1 MNRSPAKSMHVLNFV
16 VHAVV
21 GALLFLAVGL
31 PALILNLITHQMEAL
46 GPSGFTLLILTL
58 VEHTILIFDGVAV
71 LVYIG
76 VSTWRELKDM
86 LNE

>member
-1 MNRSPAKSMHVLNFV
+1 MQRNGTEWIHVLNFA

-21 GALLFLAVGL
+21 GTVLFVVVGL
-31 PALILNLITHQMEAL
+31 PALLLNLITHRLSSFGA
-46 GPSGFTLLILTL
+46 SNFTLTILTL
-58 VEHTILIFDGVAV
+58 IEHAILVFDGLAV

-86 LNE
+86 LR

>member
-1 MNRSPAKSMHVLNFV
+1 MRRDGTRWIHVLNFA

-21 GALLFLAVGL
+21 GTVLFIVVGL
-31 PALILNLITHQMEAL
+31 PALLLNLITLHLSSL
-46 GPSGFTLLILTL
+46 GANGFTLAVLTL
-58 VEHTILIFDGVAV
+58 IEHAILVFDGVAV

-86 LNE
+86 LR